1 MRKLLILA
9 VAACGGD
16 ASQHPTLNSENVVA
30 TQIATPVAPED
41 VPTTRDP
48 WASRTDL
55 IQAPPAAA
63 PAPVPLPDVKRF
75 TLPNGLRVIVVE
87 RHGLPLVTMHLA
99 VGAGG
104 EDEPVTKRS
113 IADYAA
119 AMLTH
124 GTTKHSAVELAATMD
139 FVGGQLQASADLES
153 THVVCESLVHDFAT
167 CLTLLPEVAL
177 QPSFPE
183 DEMRIVGSQ
192 LTAALKE
199 QRDDPR
205 ALAGVHL
212 LNLVWGDN
220 HARGWPR
227 TPEAIAAIKRA
238 DLVAW
243 HKARFVP
250 GNAVLAVAGDVDAA
264 KLKTELGRAFQ
275 TWRGGTAPAAPK
287 YADPV
292 LKGQRIR
299 LIDKPDAPQSQI
311 ALGELGVAQKDK
323 DYLAMVL
330 VNYVLGGGDFSSRL
344 LNAVRVQRGKSY
356 GAESEL
362 ERWRSRGMLV
372 ASTFTRTPET
382 VGTLRIV
389 LGELAKM
396 QQSGPTAEEL
406 AAAKAAIA
414 GRYPAGFETA
424 ADAASIVLAADLHGL
439 PDSWVSNFPVAI
451 AQVGLDEVKA
461 AAKAHVDAE
470 NVDVV
475 IVGNGDLVAKQLD
488 AANLKYERVGWQE
501 PVSAKD
507 RKARPAGSSDADKTR
522 DGKALIEAALTAHGG
537 AEKLQ
542 ALKSVRSVGKIHLK
556 VGGQAVDGDW
566 VRLLVPPERL
576 RLEIGIPSIG
586 QSLIMTTTPDA
597 VWQTAG
603 SEVRLMPTELA
614 AQARAGLWREH
625 ELILLHARE
634 TGTVVQAAGKET
646 VGKESY
652 DVVLMRRSAGD
663 EETKVYLDPKTH
675 RIARLAFQQG
685 GAPAY
690 EEYGDYKQVEGV
702 WLPFRRRAEGG
713 PQSYDVTISAIQI
726 NTAYDAALFAKPAAP
741 TK

>member
-1 MRKLLILA
+1 
-9 VAACGGD
+9 
-16 ASQHPTLNSENVVA
+16 LNAETPVER
-30 TQIATPVAPED
+30 QIATAVAPED
-41 VPTTRDP
+41 VASGGDP
-48 WASRTDL
+48 WAKRTDL

-87 RHGLPLVTMHLA
+87 RKGLPVVTMHLA
-99 VGAGG
+99 VAAGS
-104 EDEPVTKRS
+104 EDEPAAKRS

-124 GTTKHSAVELAATMD
+124 GTTKHNAVQLANTMD

-153 THVVCESLVHDFAT
+153 THVVCESLVRDFAT

-177 QPSFPE
+177 EPSFPE
-183 DEMRIVGSQ
+183 DEMRIVASQ

-264 KLKTELGRAFQ
+264 KLKAELGRAFQ
-275 TWRGGTAPAAPK
+275 GWRGGAAPAAPK
-287 YADPV
+287 YAEPAM
-292 LKGQRIR
+292 KGIRIR
-299 LIDKPDAPQSQI
+299 LVDKPDAPQSQI
-311 ALGELGVAQKDK
+311 DLGELGVAHKDK

-330 VNYVLGGGDFSSRL
+330 VNYILGGGDFSSRL

-362 ERWRSRGMLV
+362 ERWRTRGMLV

-389 LGELAKM
+389 LGEFAKM

-406 AAAKAAIA
+406 AAAKTAIA

-424 ADAASIVLAADLHGL
+424 ADAASIVLASDLHGL
-439 PDSWVSNFPVAI
+439 GEGWVSSFPVAI
-451 AQVGLDEVKA
+451 SQVSLDEAKE
-461 AAKAHVDAE
+461 AAKKHVDGE

-475 IVGNGDLVAKQLD
+475 IVGDGDLVAKQLD
-488 AANLKYERVGWQE
+488 AADLKYERVGWQE
-501 PVSAKD
+501 AVSAKD
-507 RKARPAGSSDADKTR
+507 RKAHPAGGTDADRTR
-522 DGKALIEAALTAHGG
+522 DGKALIEAALAAHGG

-542 ALKSVRSVGKIHLK
+542 AMKSVRSVGKIHLK

-603 SEVRLMPTELA
+603 SEVRFMPAELST
-614 AQARAGLWREH
+614 QARAGLWREH
-625 ELILLHARE
+625 ELILLHVRE
-634 TGTVVQAAGKET
+634 SGTVVQAAGKET
-646 VGKESY
+646 VGKETY
-652 DVVLMRRSAGD
+652 DVVVMKRSAHD

-675 RIARLAFQQG
+675 RIARLAFEQG

-690 EEYGDYKQVEGV
+690 EEYGDYRQVEGV
-702 WLPFRRRAEGG
+702 WLPFRVRAEGG
-713 PQSYDVTISAIQI
+713 TQSYDVTINAIQL
-726 NTAYDAALFAKPAAP
+726 NAGYDASLFAKPEAS